1 MIPARTPE
9 DADKVDAAARRVEGS
24 TRRAAAS
31 TTLLSLERD
40 ADGHLC
46 VRVLPGV
53 GIEPD
58 LVRGH
63 GVSASPAEIDTSSGA
78 GRSLQAPIFKA
89 VGVRHGE
96 RPRVLDCTAGLGSD
110 AWLLAAAG
118 CQVAC
123 VERQSMVHALLEDGL
138 KRARTTKPEIAARLT
153 LLPCQPSLTALENW
167 RQDWQ
172 PESVY
177 LDPMFPG
184 TRKTAEKKAM
194 KVLRLLAGDD
204 ADDDALLAPARALAL
219 RRVVVKRPS
228 QAPHLNGV
236 KPSLVFEGKGFRFD
250 VYLK

>member
-31 TTLLSLERD
+31 TLLSLERD
-40 ADGHLC
+40 ADGRLQ
-46 VRVLPGV
+46 VRVLPGI

-63 GVSASPAEIDTSSGA
+63 GVCASPAEIDTSSGA

-89 VGVRHGE
+89 VGVKNGE
-96 RPRVLDCTAGLGSD
+96 RPRILDCTAGLGSD

-118 CQVAC
+118 CQVIC

-138 KRARTTKPEIAARLT
+138 KRAQMEKPEIAARIT

-167 RQDWQ
+167 NETWQ
-172 PESVY
+172 PESIY

-204 ADDDALLAPARALAL
+204 ADDDALLAPAHALAL
-219 RRVVVKRPS
+219 RRVVVKRPT
-228 QAPHLNGV
+228 QAPHLGGA
-236 KPSLVFEGKGFRFD
+236 KPGLVFEGKGFRFD